1 MNDSSSVTEAPE
13 LFAGAIDASATTP
26 PFEQLKAHILAAVGS
41 GDAPVGLRLPPVRAL
56 ADALGLAPNTIARA
70 YRELEHVGVLETRGR
85 AGTFVAATDAAQRE
99 AATAAAVF
107 ADRAADLGLTV
118 DAALA
123 LARAA
128 LESRLRA

>member
-1 MNDSSSVTEAPE
+1 MDP
-13 LFAGAIDASATTP
+13 SATTP
-26 PFEQLKAHILAAVGS
+26 PFEQLKSHILSAVASGDAAVGT
-41 GDAPVGLRLPPVRAL
+41 RLPPVRAL

-85 AGTFVAATDAAQRE
+85 AGTFVAASDAVQRE
-99 AATAAAVF
+99 AAAAAAAF

-118 DAALA
+118 DAALT